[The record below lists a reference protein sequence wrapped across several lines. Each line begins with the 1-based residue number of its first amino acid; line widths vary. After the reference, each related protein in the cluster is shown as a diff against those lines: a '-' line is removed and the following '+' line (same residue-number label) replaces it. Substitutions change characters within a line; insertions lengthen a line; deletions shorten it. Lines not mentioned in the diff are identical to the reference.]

1 MKRTINWNKYQLK
14 VSTQIWN
21 QHLDFLIDPSF
32 QGVTRLFVLLFENE
46 EDQKVYT
53 GYYLPQVRIKE
64 YDVTI
69 DGKNVFGQP
78 VISSMKTYDSIQKIA
93 RGQGDY
99 YTTSCLLDY
108 RYFKNYYNMI
118 PINLSKQQAL
128 YVDPKTMQ
136 KINFAGNLDWVVATT
151 IFH

>member
-14 VSTQIWN
+14 VSTQIRN

-53 GYYLPQVRIKE
+53 GYYLPQVGIKE

-136 KINFAGNLDWVVATT
+136 KINFAGNLD
-151 IFH
+151 

>member
-118 PINLSKQQAL
+118 TINLSKQQAL
-128 YVDPKTMQ
+128 YVDPKTIQ

>member
-21 QHLDFLIDPSF
+21 QHLHFLIDPSF

-53 GYYLPQVRIKE
+53 GYYLPQVGIKE

-118 PINLSKQQAL
+118 TINLSKQQAL